1 MILYFTGTGN
11 SKFAAEYIGSVIG
24 EEPVSIN
31 EFMKKEECPEFH
43 SDSPYIITAP
53 VYAWRLPHVVEDFIR
68 KAEFCGNKEVFFVM
82 TCGDSI
88 GNAGAYNK
96 VLCDKKEWTYR
107 GTARIIMPENY
118 IAMFNAPD
126 LETSKRII
134 GASQRNIRKT
144 AEYILQGGNLPKVKV
159 TMKDRLL
166 SGPINA
172 GFNRYYVKA
181 NKFYAKESCTRCGL
195 CEKLC
200 PMNNIKVKNVKPVW
214 GKKCTHCMACICSC
228 PVSAI
233 EYGKTSEGKV
243 RYLCPDE
250 D

>member
-1 MILYFTGTGN
+1 MILHFSGTGN
-11 SKFAAEYIGSVIG
+11 SAYVAKKIAEQTGDKLLDLNACIKVGNHQPVVSDKPWVIVV
-24 EEPVSIN
+24 P
-31 EFMKKEECPEFH
+31 
-43 SDSPYIITAP
+43 T
-53 VYAWRLPHVVEDFIR
+53 YAWQIPHVVRDWLLQTELSGAKDAYFL
-68 KAEFCGNKEVFFVM
+68 M